1 MKKRIED
8 IQDGDILASAVMT
21 PDYKVLLAEGTVLK
35 KDYINKMKLLGITHV
50 SVRES
55 EISSTAKEKTYTT
68 KARETFKEKTK
79 EQVKSVL
86 ETHIYKNNTSLQ
98 RLCKTAD
105 EIISNVLDEEQIVEE
120 IMTIQERSADL
131 YEHAINCCI
140 MSTITAL
147 HLNCEPETIRSIS
160 IGCLLHDIG
169 LRYMDPVYVNKSF
182 KEMTD
187 KEKSEYKKHPVNGY
201 FSLKD
206 ENWLDELSKEIILYH
221 HERLNGRGFPFR
233 RKGKEID
240 AEIKLVS
247 ICDTYD
253 ELITGIGC
261 NPVKPYKAIEYL
273 KAFEKEKFDAK
284 IVEEFLKIT
293 TPYPNGCQVMTNE
306 GEVGVVQRQNKGFVD
321 RPVIKIIRDKDGKD
335 ISEEKI
341 LDLIKEKTVFITDVL
356 T

>member
-1 MKKRIED
+1 MKKRIEE
-8 IQDGDILASAVMT
+8 ILDGDILSSDVLT

-35 KDYINKMKLLGITHV
+35 KDYIKKMMLLGITHV

-55 EISSTAKEKTYTT
+55 EVSSNAKKQAHTAEAK
-68 KARETFKEKTK
+68 ETFKAKTK

-98 RLCKTAD
+98 KLCQTAD
-105 EIISNVLDEEQIVEE
+105 EIITNVLDEEQIVEE
-120 IMTIQERSADL
+120 IMTMQERSADL

-147 HLNCEPETIRSIS
+147 HLNYETEIIRSIS

-169 LRYMDPVYVNKSF
+169 LRYMETFYVNKSF
-182 KEMTD
+182 SDMTD
-187 KEKSEYKKHPVNGY
+187 KEAAEYKKHPVNGY

-206 ENWLDELSKEIILYH
+206 ETWLDELSKEIILYH
-221 HERLNGRGFPFR
+221 HEQLNGRGYPFH

-253 ELITGIGC
+253 EMITGIGC

-284 IVEEFLKIT
+284 MVEEFLKIT

-306 GEVGVVQRQNKGFVD
+306 GQVAVVLRQNKGFVD
-321 RPVIKIIRDKDGKD
+321 RPVIKIIRDKDGNTV
-335 ISEEKI
+335 SEEKI

>member
-1 MKKRIED
+1 MKKRIEE
-8 IQDGDILASAVMT
+8 ILDGDILASDALT

-35 KDYINKMKLLGITHV
+35 KDYINKMKILGITHV

-55 EISSTAKEKTYTT
+55 EITSGEKEKKHTEQ
-68 KARETFKEKTK
+68 ARENFKEKTK

-86 ETHIYKNNTSLQ
+86 EKHIYKNNTSLQ
-98 RLCKTAD
+98 RLCQTAD
-105 EIISNVLDEEQIVEE
+105 EIINNVLDEEQIVEE
-120 IMTIQERSADL
+120 IMSMQERSADL

-147 HLNCEPETIRSIS
+147 HMNYEQEIVRSIS

-169 LRYMDPVYVNKSF
+169 LRYMEPFYVNKSF

-187 KEKSEYKKHPVNGY
+187 KEATEYKKHPVNGY

-206 ENWLDELSKEIILYH
+206 EVWLDELSKEIILYH
-221 HERLNGRGFPFR
+221 HEQVNGRGYPFH

-240 AEIKLVS
+240 EEIKLVS

-273 KAFEKEKFDAK
+273 KAFEKEKYDAK

-293 TPYPNGCQVMTNE
+293 TPYPNGCQVLTNT
-306 GEVGVVQRQNKGFVD
+306 GQVAVVLRQNKGFVE
-321 RPVIKIIRDKDGKD
+321 RPVIKIIRDENGKT

-356 T
+356 S